1 MSVQGPDGSSSPGPT
16 VTAYWK
22 GPSHGPGTRMNPSA
36 SQAPGGARNCAGPYH
51 IHSPLNLRTN
61 QRQEGK
67 TSSEK
72 ACDLLRVPQHVHGRT
87 LLHIQAVCMR
97 AVGFSAHPV
106 PDSPRAEAPAPR
118 QNCLP
123 LALQL
128 WMSGTAGSWHL
139 LFEKVFIFPLTE
151 SKREPYKD
159 MPNVRCTSVPETDVI
174 HTQGPD
180 VAVNCQEHPPP
191 LP

>member
-1 MSVQGPDGSSSPGPT
+1 
-16 VTAYWK
+16 
-22 GPSHGPGTRMNPSA
+22 
-36 SQAPGGARNCAGPYH
+36 
-51 IHSPLNLRTN
+51 
-61 QRQEGK
+61 
-67 TSSEK
+67 
-72 ACDLLRVPQHVHGRT
+72 
-87 LLHIQAVCMR
+87 MR
-97 AVGFSAHPV
+97 AVGFSAQPV

-139 LFEKVFIFPLTE
+139 LFEKVLIFPLTE

-191 LP
+191 LPQEHGEYTVEQGALSWATGVGLPLAAPGTASTP